1 MPEANLACALTCYL
15 SCKSNKRSAVYLA
28 LDHFQQLAVSLAFN
42 TEVDSSSNTTD
53 VLLDI
58 LELQKVPVS
67 NLVVGLDY
75 QLVVGL
81 RQQKLE
87 VSEDPLGYLDV
98 LKSDKA
104 HVLCLL
110 GVVVEFLQEAV
121 GPEFLSVFED
131 EIRGASDWI

>member
-1 MPEANLACALTCYL
+1 M
-15 SCKSNKRSAVYLA
+15 
-28 LDHFQQLAVSLAFN
+28 SLAFN

-110 GVVVEFLQEAV
+110 RVVVEF
-121 GPEFLSVFED
+121 
-131 EIRGASDWI
+131 